1 MATRA
6 RSSRARRLTPVL
18 ASPPPP
24 VVPVVVCW
32 ATGTITSVVVVP
44 PVVLVVA
51 AGSRSNDASIVAVP
65 TSLPFESTAEPRTIT
80 VLPPWCRSTSTGSSS
95 TPLVS
100 ELILTLTDTVPL
112 ESAFL
117 FRPLPLRATLT
128 APLNRQPLLRKREPW
143 TVSPGCTVP
152 AVKLASQFAVGL
164 LLALDMLPLLLPA
177 ATTLLSGGTAK
188 LSTSVTKTASAGRPV
203 RGLRA
208 NAFIFTSER
217 ESSDPSGDDPEGG
230 RVPGEVEDASDG
242 KDQQR
247 GCRRL
252 RLPCVPIGDT
262 TDGDSDQAE
271 QRKRHEPAP
280 SGDLQVLVVGEVGER
295 APMREYQVLLR
306 PATDDGMGRGHPV

>member
-6 RSSRARRLTPVL
+6 RSNRARRLTPVV
-18 ASPPPP
+18 ARPPPP

-32 ATGTITSVVVVP
+32 ATGTMTGVA
-44 PVVLVVA
+44 VVLVVA
-51 AGSRSNDASIVAVP
+51 PGSRSNEALTVALPASAPV
-65 TSLPFESTAEPRTIT
+65 ESTAGPLT
-80 VLPPWCRSTSTGSSS
+80 VTVFVPWCRLTLTGSSS

-100 ELILTLTDTVPL
+100 ELILTLTDTLPF
-112 ESAFL
+112 ESGF
-117 FRPLPLRATLT
+117 FCKLPLFSVTET
-128 APLNRQPLLRKREPW
+128 WPLNLHPLLKKRLPW

-152 AVKLASQFAVGL
+152 ALKLLLQLPVTGVLL
-164 LLALDMLPLLLPA
+164 LLALDILPLLLPA

-188 LSTSVTKTASAGRPV
+188 LSTNVTKTASAGRPV

-252 RLPCVPIGDT
+252 RL
-262 TDGDSDQAE
+262 
-271 QRKRHEPAP
+271 
-280 SGDLQVLVVGEVGER
+280 
-295 APMREYQVLLR
+295 
-306 PATDDGMGRGHPV
+306 